1 MQKYFLDLSRWSGKV
16 LTVYVI
22 QLAAKLITIIS
33 STKLLRGS
41 PGARPKQRTVERGV
55 GLKLMLCQR
64 KMVKLTPLPDK
75 LYKLTPTIC
84 LRIDPDTEN
93 GRVLLCLMFRMLSG
107 SQNTDFWKY
116 ILTFYYCCFA
126 TQIDNCSKTRFPTQ
140 IGLKIKFAN

>member
-1 MQKYFLDLSRWSGKV
+1 MIRRGVDSLCDPVSSQANYNYLQYK
-16 LTVYVI
+16 
-22 QLAAKLITIIS
+22 AAHQVS
-33 STKLLRGS
+33 WR
-41 PGARPKQRTVERGV
+41 PARPKQRTVERGV

-107 SQNTDFWKY
+107 SQNTDF
-116 ILTFYYCCFA
+116 
-126 TQIDNCSKTRFPTQ
+126 
-140 IGLKIKFAN
+140 

>member
-1 MQKYFLDLSRWSGKV
+1 MIRRGVDSLCDPVSSQANYNYLQHKAAPRVSWS
-16 LTVYVI
+16 
-22 QLAAKLITIIS
+22 
-33 STKLLRGS
+33 
-41 PGARPKQRTVERGV
+41 PARTKQRTVERGAR
-55 GLKLMLCQR
+55 LKLMLCQR

-116 ILTFYYCCFA
+116 ILTFYHCCFA

>member
-1 MQKYFLDLSRWSGKV
+1 MIRRGVDSLCDPV
-16 LTVYVI
+16 
-22 QLAAKLITIIS
+22 S
-33 STKLLRGS
+33 SQANYNYLQHKAS
-41 PGARPKQRTVERGV
+41 HQVSWRPAWTKQRTVERGV

-116 ILTFYYCCFA
+116 ILTFYLCCFA